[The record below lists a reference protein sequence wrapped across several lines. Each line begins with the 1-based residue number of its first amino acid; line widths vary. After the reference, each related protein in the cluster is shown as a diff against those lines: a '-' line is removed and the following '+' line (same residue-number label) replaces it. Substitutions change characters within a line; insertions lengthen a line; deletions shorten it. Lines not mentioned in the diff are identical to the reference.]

1 MLVENKLNEI
11 SKNAKAISR
20 KRLTKHS
27 RKIFS
32 YHNGSKTIYYLYQLK
47 IRYIP

>member
-20 KRLTKHS
+20 KKLTKDF

-32 YHNGSKTIYYLYQLK
+32 YLNGLKTIYYLYQLK
-47 IRYIP
+47 IHYIP